1 MSNKVPCGGFT
12 LGDGLYM
19 DGTTLRGGVFYTVK
33 KSEMT
38 LLFQTGDWSWKIHPT
53 EDEWDKI
60 HKRFEEMAKSP
71 MYIMYVDDT
80 LSSPRYIPYL
90 FKHTNTNYLGWANST
105 LNQPL
110 VCLGE
115 LGDGRIFFSHTKAP
129 FITVTL
135 DLDGIKDLTVTFA
148 KQGNNWGTSLEYNEL
163 NTISL
168 STLNRQRYR
177 ILVDEK
183 WLQLSIAYPF
193 ISYTTRG
200 TPTYYFYSNP
210 ITADDSSSYYYRVT
224 FSPDNSVTVD
234 KITFANTSVES
245 V

>member
-38 LLFQTGDWSWKIHPT
+38 QESDSLVWEYEKQLTDEEEKKMFDKYETLKNGD
-53 EDEWDKI
+53 
-60 HKRFEEMAKSP
+60 
-71 MYIMYVDDT
+71 MYVMFIDDSQSNT
-80 LSSPRYIPYL
+80 FFYYPLIVSYSYKYKSIYMYTESVNKNIGNGFLSFGGSNHLLKMGLYITPTSIYQRF
-90 FKHTNTNYLGWANST
+90 FKAGGTWRTYPNYNFFNTNYTLFSIRQST
-105 LNQPL
+105 NDFQLEVDGKVIPL
-110 VCLGE
+110 
-115 LGDGRIFFSHTKAP
+115 IS
-129 FITVTL
+129 VTPN
-135 DLDGIKDLTVTFA
+135 V
-148 KQGNNWGTSLEYNEL
+148 
-163 NTISL
+163 
-168 STLNRQRYR
+168 
-177 ILVDEK
+177 
-183 WLQLSIAYPF
+183 LQKN
-193 ISYTTRG
+193 RG